1 MKKIL
6 FALTIFLVVG
16 ILPAVAAEI
25 PRMSKEELK
34 SQLDSD
40 TVVALDARSGKDWK
54 SSEFKIKGAMRTPK
68 DKIDEWLKNVPKD
81 KKLVIYCA

>member
-6 FALTIFLVVG
+6 FAITIFLVVG
-16 ILPAVAAEI
+16 IFPAMAAEI

-34 SQLDSD
+34 AQLDSGTVAVLD
-40 TVVALDARSGKDWK
+40 TRSGKDWK
-54 SSEFKIKGAMRTPK
+54 SSEFKIKGAIRTPK
-68 DKIDEWLKNVPKD
+68 KKIEEWLKNIPKE